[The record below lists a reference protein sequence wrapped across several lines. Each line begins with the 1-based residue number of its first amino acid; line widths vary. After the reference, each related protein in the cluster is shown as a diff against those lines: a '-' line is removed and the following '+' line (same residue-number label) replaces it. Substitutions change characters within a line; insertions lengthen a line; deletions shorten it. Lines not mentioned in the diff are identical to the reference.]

1 MLYRLSIHLQFTMDE
16 AVAED
21 VDCAICKQDV
31 TDEHDCV
38 LCDRCKIWFHKD
50 CLFLD
55 QAQFILLV
63 NSKDPWYCSR
73 CLIIKANKIKWG
85 EHEGEENLLGIINTI
100 YNKILDWKKNIF
112 FLPRGKSGTAF
123 IKTLSHLI
131 RCFVDKTKWE
141 RLSLPLVHIFVP
153 LMLQRPSVNSKPKDN
168 VRYLLSRLERWEKGD
183 IMSIFNETNEVQKR
197 MRKTLTN
204 RETAKEKS
212 FLRLMMFGK
221 IGPAAKFINND
232 DKCERSAYTN

>member
-1 MLYRLSIHLQFTMDE
+1 MDE

-112 FLPRGKSGTAF
+112 FLPGGKSGTAF
-123 IKTLSHLI
+123 IKTMSHLI
-131 RCFVDKTKWE
+131 RCFVDKTKWV

-153 LMLQRPSVNSKPKDN
+153 MMLQR
-168 VRYLLSRLERWEKGD
+168 
-183 IMSIFNETNEVQKR
+183 
-197 MRKTLTN
+197 
-204 RETAKEKS
+204 
-212 FLRLMMFGK
+212 
-221 IGPAAKFINND
+221 
-232 DKCERSAYTN
+232 